1 MRSNDGEGLFYFEV
15 LYLLGL
21 LADVSQDAAIS
32 VQDLAVDKVGSM
44 GGQEHAGA
52 DHVLGGAP
60 AACGGLGADEGIEG
74 MAAAIGLDLA
84 QGSGLSGGNV
94 AGAHAVALDVVLA
107 VLGGD
112 VAGQHLQCALGGSVG
127 GDSLAAQLTHHGA
140 DIDDLALALG
150 NHIGQNSL
158 GAVEGTA
165 NVHVDD
171 AQEIGVAHL
180 DHGHALH

>member
-94 AGAHAVALDVVLA
+94 ARAHAVALDVVLA
-107 VLGGD
+107 VLC
-112 VAGQHLQCALGGSVG
+112 H
-127 GDSLAAQLTHHGA
+127 
-140 DIDDLALALG
+140 ALG
-150 NHIGQNSL
+150 NGEAD
-158 GAVEGTA
+158 AVCATGDQG
-165 NVHVDD
+165 N
-171 AQEIGVAHL
+171 L
-180 DHGHALH
+180 ALQTLILF

>member
-1 MRSNDGEGLFYFEV
+1 MRNNDGEGLCYFEV

-21 LADVSQDAAIS
+21 LADVSQDAAVS
-32 VQDLAVDKVGSM
+32 VKDLAIDKVGSM

-94 AGAHAVALDVVLA
+94 AGAHALGNGEADA
-107 VLGGD
+107 VCAAGD
-112 VAGQHLQCALGGSVG
+112 QGN
-127 GDSLAAQLTHHGA
+127 
-140 DIDDLALALG
+140 LALQIKCSKIHKENPFTERPRTGEPVRGLVCA
-150 NHIGQNSL
+150 
-158 GAVEGTA
+158 
-165 NVHVDD
+165 
-171 AQEIGVAHL
+171 
-180 DHGHALH
+180 

>member
-1 MRSNDGEGLFYFEV
+1 MKSNTKTLSVLLMPASTSKREGRHCEAMTERVFSISLRYSAR
-15 LYLLGL
+15 YLLGL

-32 VQDLAVDKVGSM
+32 VQDLAVDKVGSV
-44 GGQEHAGA
+44 GSQEHAGA
-52 DHVLGGAP
+52 HHVLGGAP

-127 GDSLAAQLTHHGA
+127 G
-140 DIDDLALALG
+140 
-150 NHIGQNSL
+150 
-158 GAVEGTA
+158 
-165 NVHVDD
+165 
-171 AQEIGVAHL
+171 
-180 DHGHALH
+180 

>member
-1 MRSNDGEGLFYFEV
+1 MRSNDEEGLFYFEV

-52 DHVLGGAP
+52 NHVLGDAP

-84 QGSGLSGGNV
+84 QGSGLSGGNL
-94 AGAHAVALDVVLA
+94 ARAHAVALDVVLA
-107 VLGGD
+107 
-112 VAGQHLQCALGGSVG
+112 ALC
-127 GDSLAAQLTHHGA
+127 H
-140 DIDDLALALG
+140 ALG
-150 NHIGQNSL
+150 NGEADAVCAAGDQGNLVLQIKCSKIHKENSFTERPRTGEPVRGL
-158 GAVEGTA
+158 VCA
-165 NVHVDD
+165 
-171 AQEIGVAHL
+171 
-180 DHGHALH
+180 

>member
-32 VQDLAVDKVGSM
+32 VKDLAIDKVGSM
-44 GGQEHAGA
+44 GSQEHAGA

-94 AGAHAVALDVVLA
+94 AGPMPLHWMLYSPYSEAMLRVSIFSAPLSSEPATYRYSSVTFSPVVL
-107 VLGGD
+107 
-112 VAGQHLQCALGGSVG
+112 
-127 GDSLAAQLTHHGA
+127 
-140 DIDDLALALG
+140 
-150 NHIGQNSL
+150 
-158 GAVEGTA
+158 
-165 NVHVDD
+165 
-171 AQEIGVAHL
+171 
-180 DHGHALH
+180 

>member
-52 DHVLGGAP
+52 HHVLGGAP

-84 QGSGLSGGNV
+84 QGSGLERM
-94 AGAHAVALDVVLA
+94 AKVVTTIHDL
-107 VLGGD
+107 VGD
-112 VAGQHLQCALGGSVG
+112 
-127 GDSLAAQLTHHGA
+127 
-140 DIDDLALALG
+140 
-150 NHIGQNSL
+150 
-158 GAVEGTA
+158 
-165 NVHVDD
+165 
-171 AQEIGVAHL
+171 
-180 DHGHALH
+180 

>member
-1 MRSNDGEGLFYFEV
+1 MRSNDREGLFYFEV

-21 LADVSQDAAIS
+21 LADVSQNTTIS

-52 DHVLGGAP
+52 NHVLGGAP

-94 AGAHAVALDVVLA
+94 AGPMPCAPPVTKATLPFRSNAVRSISGTPLLKDPAPVRRCGVWFVLS
-107 VLGGD
+107 
-112 VAGQHLQCALGGSVG
+112 AGRW
-127 GDSLAAQLTHHGA
+127 
-140 DIDDLALALG
+140 
-150 NHIGQNSL
+150 
-158 GAVEGTA
+158 
-165 NVHVDD
+165 
-171 AQEIGVAHL
+171 
-180 DHGHALH
+180 